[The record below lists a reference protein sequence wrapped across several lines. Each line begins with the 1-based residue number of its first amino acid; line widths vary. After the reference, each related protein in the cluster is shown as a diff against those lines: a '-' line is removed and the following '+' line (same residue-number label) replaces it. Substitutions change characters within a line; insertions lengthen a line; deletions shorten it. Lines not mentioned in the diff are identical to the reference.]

1 MAKTN
6 ETPTKDFVDH
16 SYFYKPYIITAVI
29 GFLLWI
35 PYVGWTAYWGF
46 MKGRVPVIDIGMQIA
61 ILWWLLDTVL
71 TKTVYRLE
79 KDGIYMLK
87 QGVGHKQELRIAYDD
102 IFGVHHF
109 KNQLMK
115 PVTYRYTFHQYAK
128 LDNRPI
134 WSLLYDIGSTQK
146 VGRVL
151 MKASEEFW
159 KEFEKRM
166 PGQIRIPQEEV
177 VALTYKSMEKKLREQ
192 GYFKDHPE
200 MDFEEGIEQLR
211 QKGTEMGG
219 REDELTGEDFHGE
232 QVEMKNG
239 TSMDTLEA
247 AKRRGAK
254 TAHHEEQKE
263 NK

>member
-6 ETPTKDFVDH
+6 EATAKEFVDH
-16 SYFYKPYIITAVI
+16 SILYKPYLITAALGYI
-29 GFLLWI
+29 LWAA
-35 PYVGWTAYWGF
+35 YVCWTGYWGF
-46 MKGRVPVIDIGMQIA
+46 VRGHVPIIDIGMQIA
-61 ILWWLLDTVL
+61 IFWWITDTVI

-79 KDGIYMLK
+79 EDGLYMLK
-87 QGVGHKQELRIAYDD
+87 TGLGRKQELRIAYDD

-128 LDNRPI
+128 LDHRPI

-146 VGRVL
+146 VGRVM

-159 KEFEKRM
+159 QEFEKRM

-177 VALTYKSMEKKLREQ
+177 VAFTYKSIEKRMREQ

-211 QKGTEMGG
+211 QEGTEMGG
-219 REDELTGEDFHGE
+219 RGDELTGEDFHGKE
-232 QVEMKNG
+232 VELKNG
-239 TSMDTLEA
+239 TRKDTIEA
-247 AKRRGAK
+247 ANRRLGK
-254 TAHHEEQKE
+254 TKE
-263 NK
+263 

>member
-1 MAKTN
+1 MAKAN
-6 ETPTKDFVDH
+6 AAPAKVFVDH
-16 SYFYKPYIITAVI
+16 SYFYRPYIIVAAI
-29 GFLLWI
+29 GFILWAA
-35 PYVGWTAYWGF
+35 YVAWTAYWGI
-46 MKGRVPVIDIGMQIA
+46 MKSRVPVIDIGMQIA
-61 ILWWLLDTVL
+61 ILWWLLDTVM

-79 KDGIYMLK
+79 ENQLYMLK
-87 QGVGHKQELRIAYDD
+87 TGLGHKQELKIAYED

-128 LDNRPI
+128 MDNRPI

-151 MKASEEFW
+151 MKASEDFW

-232 QVEMKNG
+232 QAEMKNG
-239 TSMDTLEA
+239 TRTDTIEA

-254 TAHHEEQKE
+254 TAHGEEEK
-263 NK
+263 K